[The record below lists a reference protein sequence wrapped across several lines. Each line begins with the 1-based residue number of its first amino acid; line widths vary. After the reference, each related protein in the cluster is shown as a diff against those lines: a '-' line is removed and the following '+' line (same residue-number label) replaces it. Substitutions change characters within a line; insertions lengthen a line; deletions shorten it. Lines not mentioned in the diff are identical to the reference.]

1 MSRVS
6 MNVDIV
12 FFGSSSKR
20 QTVMRLM
27 TWIQTGALP
36 NVPGSP
42 TATKASRHP
51 NAWAMAPPNTAAS
64 APPIGTPIAINEKTA
79 ALLLALKRSEIMD
92 TRAGVR
98 SEEHTSELQSLM
110 RISYAVFCLKKKTQ
124 THTHN
129 STNAQSRT
137 NNKT

>member
-92 TRAGVR
+92 TRAGR

-110 RISYAVFCLKKKTQ
+110 RTSYAVFCLKKKQ
-124 THTHN
+124 RITHSLHHYIQKLHVPY
-129 STNAQSRT
+129 S
-137 NNKT
+137 